1 MKSKK
6 IKNITSINDYINI
19 FNLIVKYNLIHNIL
33 YYKNNG
39 NNTPFYGSFE
49 AYKNKKQSLNKKL
62 YNTIDKEN
70 NLVFNK
76 CFQIHSS
83 IFEKLFGTKIVNGK
97 RVHIF
102 QHIVKEIK
110 NNKDSNIIIYNRLIK
125 NKKTEEIDQNTGK
138 VKWEKIFETSRRYI
152 LKDEYIQKIF
162 SDKELVKKIVNLES
176 GYYTS
181 DEAIIIKTFF
191 KIREEINKKLN
202 SNTTKE
208 TIILNTQKET
218 KKKEVIMRTK
228 TKRTSKIKQPKY
240 DDIPDEPETKQNNNK
255 EFITKLQK
263 YVDDY
268 IFSHKQLNDL
278 LKALKEK
285 PILIKGTKGD
295 FTNDDRLKNLNNRI
309 KLLERVIKH
318 KNIQKNIEQKAY
330 WTNIIKNDIYDLK
343 KQIEKQKADKEYKKQ
358 LKAKSIEKTIINEI
372 NKHSNNLLNQ
382 QTNEIINNI
391 SSEIFEIDD
400 TPTIIH
406 KENDS
411 DFIQTDNISD
421 EELDDLI
428 NNL

>member
-76 CFQIHSS
+76 CFQIHNS

-102 QHIVKEIK
+102 QYIVKEIK

-125 NKKTEEIDQNTGK
+125 NKKTEEIDPNTGK

-191 KIREEINKKLN
+191 KIREEINKKFKKLN

-218 KKKEVIMRTK
+218 KKKEVKMRTK
-228 TKRTSKIKQPKY
+228 KQTKIKQPKY

-268 IFSHKQLNDL
+268 IFSHNQLNDL

-343 KQIEKQKADKEYKKQ
+343 KQIEKQKADKEYEKQ
-358 LKAKSIEKTIINEI
+358 LKAKSIVINEKPTEEIQIRVPNI
-372 NKHSNNLLNQ
+372 NELSA
-382 QTNEIINNI
+382 
-391 SSEIFEIDD
+391 SEIDD
-400 TPTIIH
+400 L
-406 KENDS
+406 
-411 DFIQTDNISD
+411 
-421 EELDDLI
+421 LDI
-428 NNL
+428 